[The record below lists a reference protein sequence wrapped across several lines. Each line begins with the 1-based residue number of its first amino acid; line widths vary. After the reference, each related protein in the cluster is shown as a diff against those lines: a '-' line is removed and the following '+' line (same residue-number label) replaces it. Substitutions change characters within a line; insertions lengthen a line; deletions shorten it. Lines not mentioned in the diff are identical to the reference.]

1 MIILRDA
8 QVATAEG
15 FLRQDLAFEDG
26 EIVEIGESLRG
37 YSGEDII
44 LDGCHIFPGF
54 VDAHVH
60 FNEPGRGHW
69 EGLRSGSAALAAGG
83 GTAFADMPLNSDPPV
98 LTAEALLGKRRVA
111 EEKSLLDFA
120 LWGGL
125 CPGWTDRIP
134 EMAAAG
140 AVGFKAFL
148 CPSGIEEFP
157 ATDAATL
164 REGMIRARAV
174 GLPVAVHAEDPAVIE
189 SVQQGI
195 HGRSIKDFFLSRPKS
210 AEVSAI
216 RMACEMAGET
226 GASLHIVHVSSSEGL
241 AEIQAARLAGVEV
254 TSETCPHYLLFDA
267 EQAAAIGARA
277 KCAPPLRDRED
288 VDRLWQ
294 DLLAGKI
301 DTIGSDHSPAPPD
314 LKTGEDFF
322 SIWGGI
328 SGCQHAFVALLG
340 ELFRQGAAHRAA
352 DWFSAAP
359 ARRLGLKKG
368 RLEAGCD
375 ADLTIVKFTGPGDP
389 AAPLY
394 RHAGHLYEFFRPS
407 CEIRHVLR
415 RGEFLIRDGNPAA
428 GAGRGRFLAGLG
440 AQS

>member
-8 QVATAEG
+8 QVATASG
-15 FLRQDLAFEDG
+15 FVRQDLAFEDG
-26 EIVEIGESLRG
+26 KIIEIGESLRG
-37 YSGEDII
+37 HSGEEIN
-44 LDGCHIFPGF
+44 LAGHHVFPGF

-69 EGLRSGSAALAAGG
+69 EGLRTGSAALAAGG
-83 GTAFADMPLNSDPPV
+83 GTAFVDMPLNSDPPV
-98 LTAEALLGKRRVA
+98 LTAEALLDKRCMA
-111 EEKSLLDFA
+111 EEKSRLDFA

-164 REGMIRARAV
+164 REGMIQARQV
-174 GLPVAVHAEDPAVIE
+174 GLPVAVHAEDPAVVE
-189 SVQQGI
+189 SALQGI
-195 HGRSIKDFFLSRPKS
+195 NGRSLKDFFLSRPKS

-216 RMACEMAGET
+216 RMACDMAGET

-241 AEIQAARLAGVEV
+241 AEIQKAKLAGVDV
-254 TSETCPHYLLFDA
+254 TAETCPHYLLFDA
-267 EQAAAIGARA
+267 EQAVAIGARA
-277 KCAPPLRDRED
+277 KCSPPLRDRED
-288 VDRLWQ
+288 VDRLWR

-340 ELFRQGAAHRAA
+340 ELHLRGESHRAA
-352 DWFSAAP
+352 EWFAGAP

-375 ADLTIVKFTGPGDP
+375 ADLTIVKFTAPRDP
-389 AAPLY
+389 APPLY
-394 RHAGHLYEFFRPS
+394 RHGGHLYEFFQPS
-407 CEIRHVLR
+407 CEILDVIR
-415 RGEFLIRDGNPAA
+415 RGEFLVRDGNPVAVT
-428 GAGRGRFLAGLG
+428 GKGTFLAGMG
-440 AQS
+440 QQF